1 VLRREALCI
10 IATLYLD
17 GELQSLGGE
26 ACGDG
31 GAHALGELP
40 HVGDFCGEK
49 VFEELAGGAGGDEDV
64 AGNMRQVSQTGE
76 GVAGVTD
83 RGGGWGDARG
93 IGCVQ
98 RGEG

>member
-1 VLRREALCI
+1 MRRKALCI
-10 IATLYLD
+10 IVTLYLD
-17 GELQSLGGE
+17 GELQALGGE

-40 HVGDFCGEK
+40 HVADFCGEK

-64 AGNMRQVSQTGE
+64 AGHMRQVSQAGE
-76 GVAGVTD
+76 GVG
-83 RGGGWGDARG
+83 GDARE